1 MHFVISK
8 HTTIQ
13 RASRWYDTGIKTDI
27 QINETEQSQGKKK
40 KKKNLCVYGQMIL
53 NKSVHNRKKI
63 VPSTTVLEKLDI
75 HVTTCKRTKLDLY
88 LILYTEL
95 TKNS

>member
-1 MHFVISK
+1 M
-8 HTTIQ
+8 T
-13 RASRWYDTGIKTDI
+13 
-27 QINETEQSQGKKK
+27 
-40 KKKNLCVYGQMIL
+40 
-53 NKSVHNRKKI
+53 NRKKKI

-95 TKNS
+95 TKKQLKSNSNESIYKTDSQTQKTILLVTKQKRRKGGTN